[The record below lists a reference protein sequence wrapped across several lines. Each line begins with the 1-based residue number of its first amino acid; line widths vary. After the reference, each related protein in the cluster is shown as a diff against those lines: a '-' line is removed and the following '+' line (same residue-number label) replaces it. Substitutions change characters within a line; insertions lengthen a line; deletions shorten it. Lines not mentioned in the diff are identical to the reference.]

1 MDRSCKGKTRRA
13 EANRKFGREDHDQRL
28 PRVHPISPS
37 TDASLRCP
45 GVKVYPVDTK
55 WQDVIKDEEG
65 VLFFD
70 QKLVTKFFSVSLG
83 H

>member
-1 MDRSCKGKTRRA
+1 MYTRILA
-13 EANRKFGREDHDQRL
+13 DEDTASRFTVDL
-28 PRVHPISPS
+28 EMVKPS
-37 TDASLRCP
+37 TNASLRCP

-70 QKLVTKFFSVSLG
+70 QKLAKKFFSVSETLMFQDM

>member
-1 MDRSCKGKTRRA
+1 MVLRGDPLN
-13 EANRKFGREDHDQRL
+13 EWIDHVKAKHSEQKLTENSDGEITTSVSHGFT
-28 PRVHPISPS
+28 PTSPS

-65 VLFFD
+65 VLFS
-70 QKLVTKFFSVSLG
+70 TRSW
-83 H
+83 